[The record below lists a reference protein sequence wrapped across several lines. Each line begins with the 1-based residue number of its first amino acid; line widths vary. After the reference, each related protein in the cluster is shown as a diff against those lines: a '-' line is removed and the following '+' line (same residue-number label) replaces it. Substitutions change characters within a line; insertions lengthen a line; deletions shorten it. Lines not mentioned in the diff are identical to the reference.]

1 MVGLGLPPVLGVRS
15 RVRVRVRVRNDG
27 GDVKFNMKVE

>member
-1 MVGLGLPPVLGVRS
+1 MVALGLPPVLGVRS
-15 RVRVRVRVRNDG
+15 RVWVWVRVRNDG